1 MKYINGYKVAHTFEC
16 NHKEAD
22 TQTIL
27 HAALS
32 SEDAV
37 FVAADTDDLILMNYA
52 YSKYMI
58 KRRWVFR
65 YKDDKCASIET
76 ISLYLGQ

>member
-1 MKYINGYKVAHTFEC
+1 MKYINGFKVAHTFEC
-16 NHKEAD
+16 NHEEAD
-22 TQTIL
+22 TQMIL

-37 FVAADTDDLILMNYA
+37 SVAADTDDLILMNYA
-52 YSKYMI
+52 HSKYMV

-65 YKDDKCASIET
+65 YEIDKKADIET
-76 ISLYLGQ
+76 ILLYLDK

>member
-58 KRRWVFR
+58 KRRCVFR
-65 YKDDKCASIET
+65 YEIDKKADIET
-76 ISLYLGQ
+76 ILLHLDK

>member
-32 SEDAV
+32 SEDAF

-65 YKDDKCASIET
+65 YEIDKKADIET
-76 ISLYLGQ
+76 ILLHLDK